1 MEVTATQFEKQIVPA
16 LQKELGVRNR
26 YQVPHMEKIVVNAGF
41 GRAVAGEDKKEQ
53 RAKVFEQV
61 TKMLSLITG
70 QKPSVRAAKKSIAG
84 FKIRQG
90 DTIGMSVTLRGKRMF
105 DFLER
110 FVNVALPRVR
120 DFRGLSQSVVDPRG
134 ICTVGIKE
142 HAIFPELM
150 TEDFG
155 RTYGLQVTVV
165 PTVRSREAGLALY
178 RALGFPFK
186 KQADEPNAKKSRRK
200 KK

>member
-1 MEVTATQFEKQIVPA
+1 MEVTVTQFEKQIVPA

-26 YQVPHMEKIVVNAGF
+26 YQVPRIEKIVVNAGF
-41 GRAVAGEDKKEQ
+41 GRSVAGEDKKDQ
-53 RAKVFEQV
+53 RTKVLEQV
-61 TKMLSLITG
+61 TTMLSLITG
-70 QKPSVRAAKKSIAG
+70 QHPSVRAARKSIAG

-134 ICTVGIKE
+134 ICTVGVKE

-165 PTVRSREAGLALY
+165 PTIRDRNASLALY
-178 RALGFPFK
+178 RSLGFPFK
-186 KQADEPNAKKSRRK
+186 KQGEEANIRKPRRK

>member
-1 MEVTATQFEKQIVPA
+1 MEVSISQFEKQIIPA
-16 LQKELGVRNR
+16 LQKELGARNR
-26 YQVPHMEKIVVNAGF
+26 YQVPRMEKIVVNAGF
-41 GRAVAGEDKKEQ
+41 GRAVAGEDKKDQ
-53 RAKVFEQV
+53 RTKVLEQV
-61 TKMLSLITG
+61 TTMLSLITG
-70 QKPSVRAAKKSIAG
+70 QKPSVRAARKSIAG

-120 DFRGLSQSVVDPRG
+120 DFRGLSQSVVDPHG
-134 ICTVGIKE
+134 ICTVGVKE
-142 HAIFPELM
+142 HTIFPELIM
-150 TEDFG
+150 EDFG

-165 PTVRSREAGLALY
+165 PTLRTRTAGLALY

-186 KQADEPNAKKSRRK
+186 KGESDTKGKSRRK